1 MARATAT
8 GNVAGCRREA
18 ACSRGGRGCAG
29 RAAGFTLI
37 ELLIVMTIIGILAT
51 AALPQIW
58 DATQRAE
65 ESVLRR
71 DLFVMRDA
79 IDQYFAD
86 QGEYPQRLTDLAE
99 DAYLREVPVDPLT
112 KSRDTWVVRL
122 VDWELVDEG
131 ERPGIWDVRSGA
143 EGVGLNGTPYGEW

>member
-1 MARATAT
+1 MARATAI
-8 GNVAGCRREA
+8 G
-18 ACSRGGRGCAG
+18 SS
-29 RAAGFTLI
+29 GFTLI

-51 AALPQIW
+51 IALPQVW

-65 ESVLRR
+65 ESVLRQ

-86 QGEYPQRLTDLAE
+86 TGEYPQRLADLAE
-99 DAYLREVPVDPLT
+99 GAYLREIPVDPVT
-112 KSRDTWVVRL
+112 KSRDTWVVQR

-143 EGVGLNGTPYGEW
+143 EGVGLDGRPYREW

>member
-1 MARATAT
+1 M
-8 GNVAGCRREA
+8 GAGIVIG
-18 ACSRGGRGCAG
+18 SK
-29 RAAGFTLI
+29 GFSLI
-37 ELLIVMTIIGILAT
+37 ELLIVMTIIGILVT
-51 AALPQIW
+51 MALPQVW

-65 ESVLRR
+65 ESVLRE

-86 QGEYPQRLTDLAE
+86 RDEYPQRLTDLA
-99 DAYLREVPVDPLT
+99 DGAYLREIPIDPIS
-112 KSRDTWVVRL
+112 KSRDTWIVRR

-143 EGVGLNGTPYGEW
+143 EGVGLNGTAYREW